1 MNIKRRRF
9 SKLVMGTFL
18 VSGTSVVQR
27 TSLAQEDNLIAT
39 VIEIENRLGARLG
52 LAIFDEETGKR
63 WNYQSGQ
70 RFPMCSTF
78 KAIAVG
84 AVLAQIDKGEDSLDR
99 VIVIEESDLVSYSP
113 VTENRLGNAG
123 MTLAEICEAALTMS
137 DNTAG
142 NKLLESIGGPDGLTE
157 FARSVGDDVTRLDR
171 WETGLNEAAI
181 GDARD
186 TTSPEAMSQTLRALL
201 LGKVLSTNSREQF
214 KEWMVNNKTGDAKLR
229 AGVPSSWQVG
239 DKTGGGNNGTMADV
253 AIIWPPNRKPLSIA
267 VYMTE
272 TEASFDDRNLAIS
285 EIGAALSA
293 AVNNS

>member
-1 MNIKRRRF
+1 MTAGALLAGSASAIHRI
-9 SKLVMGTFL
+9 
-18 VSGTSVVQR
+18 
-27 TSLAQEDNLIAT
+27 SLAQEDTLLAT
-39 VIEIENRLGARLG
+39 AIEIEKRLGARLG
-52 LAIFDEETGKR
+52 LAVIDEETGKR
-63 WNYQSGQ
+63 WNYQADQ

-84 AVLAQIDKGEDSLDR
+84 AVLAQVDKGEDSLNR
-99 VIVIEESDLVSYSP
+99 VVNIAEGDLVSYSP
-113 VTENRLGNAG
+113 VTENRLGGTG

-142 NKLLESIGGPDGLTE
+142 NKLLESIGGPDGLTA
-157 FARSVGDDVTRLDR
+157 FARLIDDNVSRLDR

-181 GDARD
+181 GDVRD
-186 TTSPEAMSQTLRALL
+186 TTSPEAMSQTLRSLL
-201 LGKVLSTNSREQF
+201 LGDVLSSNSREQF

-239 DKTGGGNNGTMADV
+239 DKTGGGNNGTMADI

-272 TEASFDDRNLAIS
+272 TDASFDDRNLGIS
-285 EIGAALSA
+285 EIAAALQVAIQS
-293 AVNNS
+293 S